1 MQNPVAMKQILK
13 TGIPLSL
20 GSLAREIEVCLFLVQ
35 YSSVVVFQAG
45 LIIDFVF
52 DLKGG
57 VLVIFA
63 STMGAA
69 EVAVWT
75 IVRTLSGKLNR
86 KLI

>member
-45 LIIDFVF
+45 LIIGFVF
-52 DLKGG
+52 DIGWRIGDFCEYNGSSRSCRLDYRANT
-57 VLVIFA
+57 F
-63 STMGAA
+63 
-69 EVAVWT
+69 
-75 IVRTLSGKLNR
+75 R
-86 KLI
+86 